1 MHYIETIVVTLP
13 VTELIY
19 IDGRLQ
25 MLDVSHAEWILIIDG
40 WKKIVVLFPPKMSP
54 GSSITSQLQK
64 RKKTSFRIWELLT
77 RHCVKKCCH
86 DW

>member
-13 VTELIY
+13 VRELIY

-40 WKKIVVLFPPKMSP
+40 WKKIVVLFPPKMSL
-54 GSSITSQLQK
+54 GSSITLQLQK
-64 RKKTSFRIWELLT
+64 RKDFVSNLGVIDKTLREKLLP
-77 RHCVKKCCH
+77 
-86 DW
+86 